1 MGFSK
6 FEFQPTETEGA
17 SEGALCLDCWCRTH
31 VNLGAA
37 FERLY
42 FRQHFNY
49 KWCIKIDQC
58 KVKHLL
64 QVPCSPI

>member
-1 MGFSK
+1 MNKGGD
-6 FEFQPTETEGA
+6 ECEVTLLETAGA
-17 SEGALCLDCWCRTH
+17 TLSVGHCWCHTH
-31 VNLGAA
+31 VNFGAP
-37 FERLY
+37 FELLY

-49 KWCIKIDQC
+49 KWYIKIDQC